1 MLPRGEFI
9 SINNVPTFV
18 RTWGKWIEE
27 PLDDTRELILVLPG
41 NPGVTSF
48 YTIFL
53 SRLYEN
59 LNRETP
65 IWIIGEYLVNLTD
78 VYTIK

>member
-59 LNRETP
+59 LNREIP
-65 IWIIGEYLVNLTD
+65 VWIIGEYFINFIDIFV
-78 VYTIK
+78 IE